1 MAMKRVVPLNYVTA
15 ESCRCQG
22 LKCDGRSSLHH
33 HNDRLYCAF
42 KQISRLVKGAVHYIE
57 RWLMTLSSLLD
68 IAFKCLSWMSTTSN
82 AVSVKIFYN
91 FIIIHHLLSDGAM
104 FSRSLISRCI
114 FYPHFFLQP
123 VMTQA
128 LSQSSS
134 LWGYL
139 LCAAPLTLS
148 YVSCSTLIR
157 VHWPPCWREDQRI
170 GGWQA
175 KQMGRWKKVFAGDFN
190 SFRFSMFVVV
200 PRECRG
206 GGLKIIKKLKVSGHW
221 SGWWSLE
228 SHWCWDWSNK
238 PSRWG
243 QD

>member
-15 ESCRCQG
+15 EFCRCQG

-114 FYPHFFLQP
+114 FYPHFFFAARHDSSFVAKLISVRIP
-123 VMTQA
+123 VMCSTSDPELCKLQH
-128 LSQSSS
+128 LDKSS
-134 LWGYL
+134 LTSVLEGGPENWGVTGKTDGEMEKG
-139 LCAAPLTLS
+139 LC
-148 YVSCSTLIR
+148 R
-157 VHWPPCWREDQRI
+157 
-170 GGWQA
+170 
-175 KQMGRWKKVFAGDFN
+175 
-190 SFRFSMFVVV
+190 RF
-200 PRECRG
+200 
-206 GGLKIIKKLKVSGHW
+206 
-221 SGWWSLE
+221 
-228 SHWCWDWSNK
+228 
-238 PSRWG
+238 
-243 QD
+243 Q